1 MRCTPIV
8 LDYFVTD
15 GNTRGTGSVIET
27 LAVAPAELVED
38 VARVRGVAPELVQP
52 ALVALQ
58 YTCSETRPLVLKF
71 PSDDPIFK
79 SQCPNFCNIRNSLH
93 GELTVR
99 NSILVIAV
107 KY

>member
-71 PSDDPIFK
+71 PSDDPILNRRT
-79 SQCPNFCNIRNSLH
+79 SVTSGIHSMVNSRCEIRYS
-93 GELTVR
+93 
-99 NSILVIAV
+99 S
-107 KY
+107 